1 MLSAMPTPMHEA
13 PMPFITLPNWVK
25 AAQQCGFNIEPVFR
39 ALKIETD
46 LIHLESA
53 TITRP
58 VLEQVME
65 ECIARS
71 KRRHFPL
78 VLGETFAFDYLPDLE
93 TFVTT
98 SPTLREAARVFDW
111 VRELINP
118 MIRVELVE
126 QGDTAALALVAD
138 PAAIAATG
146 KPPKPYFGESIMAAI
161 VKFGRALL
169 RDDGAFGRVTFLH
182 PRPAYAAE
190 MERHFGMPVAFG
202 QRRISVEFPR
212 ELLDVRLEGGYAA
225 LHQQAEL
232 RVEHRL
238 TTLTRT
244 SGLVAAIED
253 ACERRPELPAKGI
266 EAVAAEL
273 GLHARTLQRRLS
285 DEGARFADVLGRV
298 RYRLAIRYLET
309 PGADVES
316 VSEKLGFSDRRS
328 FTRAFSRW
336 SGVTPSAFLMKK
348 APKGLDP

>member
-1 MLSAMPTPMHEA
+1 MLSGMAKTPMHEA

-39 ALKIETD
+39 ELKIETD

-53 TITRP
+53 TITRT

-65 ECIARS
+65 ACIERS
-71 KRRHFPL
+71 KGRHFPF

-126 QGDTAALALVAD
+126 QGDTASLALALGAEMLT
-138 PAAIAATG
+138 AG
-146 KPPKPYFGESIMAAI
+146 KLPKPYFAESVMAAI

-169 RDDGAFGRVTFLH
+169 RGEEQFGRVTFMH
-182 PRPAYAAE
+182 SRPSYAEEA
-190 MERHFGMPVAFG
+190 ERHFQMPVAYS
-202 QRRISVEFPR
+202 QKRIAVELPR
-212 ELLDVRLEGGYAA
+212 ALLDARLEGGYSA

-238 TTLTRT
+238 TNLTRP

-253 ACERRPELPAKGI
+253 ACNRRPELPAEGI
-266 EAVAAEL
+266 DAIAAEL
-273 GLHARTLQRRLS
+273 GLHARTLQRRLT

-298 RYRLAIRYLET
+298 RYRLAIRYLEA

-348 APKGLDP
+348 SSKAIDP